1 MFDIEYSS
9 PLPLKLPRMPLPP
22 PLPSDQAVEYRSRTS
37 ALEQEKILRLEAG
50 NLLVLRKDAPV
61 ETLPLAALT
70 EIRLRFFPT
79 RFQAN
84 RFECLLRWQNGR
96 RMKICS
102 QFFAGM
108 ADFHDQAPSYHA
120 WIEELH
126 RLTPL
131 VNPTC
136 QYLSGIGMVRY
147 LINAIVTIGMAL
159 LLIALMILMFASIP
173 AIAIVK
179 LVILIFYIP
188 ILIKWLRRNK
198 PGTYPPTNIPAK
210 VLP

>member
-1 MFDIEYSS
+1 
-9 PLPLKLPRMPLPP
+9 MPLPP
-22 PLPSDQAVEYRSRTS
+22 PLPPDQAVEYRSRTS
-37 ALEQEKILRLEAG
+37 ALEQEKILRLEDG

-70 EIRLRFFPT
+70 EICLRFFPT
-79 RFQAN
+79 RFQTN

-102 QFFAGM
+102 QFFAGI
-108 ADFHDQAPSYHA
+108 ADFHDQAPSYRA
-120 WIEELH
+120 FVEELH

-131 VNPTC
+131 ANPAC
-136 QYLSGIGMVRY
+136 RYLSGVGMVRY
-147 LINAIVTIGMAL
+147 LINATVLIGVAL
-159 LLIALMILMFASIP
+159 LLLALMILMFASIP

-188 ILIKWLRRNK
+188 ITVRWLRRNK
-198 PGTYPPTNIPAK
+198 PGTYPPNYIPAK
-210 VLP
+210 ILP